1 MQDFMEVLDFT
12 IKELENEIDSQDPD
26 FDDGKSFLD
35 IANSQAAKDFDFMLD
50 SPSVKNLK
58 RLLSQ
63 KRFLLEKHDLL
74 PRIRDTINNLE
85 FKFRKEESAKSLI
98 TQYNSKL
105 DRNSNTDIDKE
116 FIRIEKNNEV
126 FYG

>member
-1 MQDFMEVLDFT
+1 MQDFMEILDFT
-12 IKELENEIDSQDPD
+12 IKELENELETDM
-26 FDDGKSFLD
+26 DDNQTFLD
-35 IANSQAAKDFDFMLD
+35 IANCQAVKDFDFMLD

-105 DRNSNTDIDKE
+105 DRNSNSEIDKD

>member
-12 IKELENEIDSQDPD
+12 IKELENELDQQENDG
-26 FDDGKSFLD
+26 DDNHLG
-35 IANSQAAKDFDFMLD
+35 IATCQAVKDFDFMLD

-63 KRFLLEKHDLL
+63 KRFLLERHELL

-85 FKFRKEESAKSLI
+85 FKFRKEESAKSLL

-105 DRNSNTDIDKE
+105 DRN
-116 FIRIEKNNEV
+116 
-126 FYG
+126 

>member
-98 TQYNSKL
+98 T
-105 DRNSNTDIDKE
+105 
-116 FIRIEKNNEV
+116 
-126 FYG
+126 